1 MRLSRLRET
10 PGWGGSGSGKSLP
23 RPPDAISI
31 DKPLNKADL
40 PKGSRISKD
49 GRSAHYSDKERA
61 RLDKIRSGQ
70 STGRTRVGP
79 LARLRGIINN

>member
-1 MRLSRLRET
+1 MRLRRLKET
-10 PGWGGSGSGKSLP
+10 PGWGGGGSGKSLP

-70 STGRTRVGP
+70 PVSRTRVSP
-79 LARLRGIINN
+79 LAVIRGIIK